1 MEARRAGALGMFKAI
16 RDKSATAGAL
26 FRSHR
31 LQRTA
36 RLFLFEFVVVLLGV
50 LAAQMLQNFVAE
62 RRSRSDAAFA
72 DDQLRQNIA
81 NLKAI
86 GNFWDRAAPCLIDH
100 VEGIARAASTGKML
114 AGKEIGRPALPTPE
128 FAEWTEPT
136 RAAVERRFGPRVV
149 ADHDSVGQQAQ
160 IILGFNREIA
170 SDWSAFALL
179 DERLGAASAE
189 DRANVRLA
197 AARSLTQLK
206 MQRFKV
212 VEIRR
217 LGNRY
222 SVAPSA
228 EDLDDYRSIAD
239 NCGLLKNW

>member
-1 MEARRAGALGMFKAI
+1 MFKAI
-16 RDKSATAGAL
+16 RDSSGKAGAF

-31 LQRTA
+31 LLRTA

-50 LAAQMLQNFVAE
+50 LAAQVLQNFVAE
-62 RRSRSDAAFA
+62 RRSRGDAAFA
-72 DDQLRQNIA
+72 YDQLRQNIA

-86 GNFWDRAAPCLIDH
+86 AAFWDRSAPCLINH
-100 VEGIARAASTGKML
+100 VEGIARAAS
-114 AGKEIGRPALPTPE
+114 AGKALPGNQIGRPALPTPE
-128 FAEWTEPT
+128 FTEWTEPT
-136 RAAVERRFGPRVV
+136 RVAVESRYGPQVV

-179 DERLGAASAE
+179 DERLGAPSSE
-189 DRANVRLA
+189 DRANIRLA

-217 LGNRY
+217 VGNRY

-228 EDLDDYRSIAD
+228 EDANDFRSITD